1 MSVSVINPG
10 YVETPM
16 TSTNKFPMP
25 FIVSAEDAA
34 RRIVRG
40 LEKRKFEIAFP
51 WQLVAMMKL
60 GRLMPNGMF
69 FWYSRTFLAPPR
81 QPGDAGAPASENG
94 R

>member
-1 MSVSVINPG
+1 
-10 YVETPM
+10 M

-51 WQLVAMMKL
+51 WQLVALMKL
-60 GRLMPNGMF
+60 GRLMPN
-69 FWYSRTFLAPPR
+69 RAVLLVLPHLPRPAAPE
-81 QPGDAGAPASENG
+81 GVSH
-94 R
+94 

>member
-1 MSVSVINPG
+1 
-10 YVETPM
+10 M
-16 TSTNKFPMP
+16 TSTNTFPMP

-51 WQLVAMMKL
+51 WQLVALMKL
-60 GRLMPNGMF
+60 GRLLPSRMS

-81 QPGDAGAPASENG
+81 KKG
-94 R
+94 